1 MHNKTGYKSL
11 GSLLALTLLSGA
23 ILSAPK
29 ANADTSATVDLTI
42 NVPAACS
49 LTPANTYLTN
59 TINPGTNKEIGTANL
74 KAVCNDPEG
83 FAIYAVGLTG
93 DNYGDNNLRMIDGD
107 ALSQTHFIP
116 TGTATSGN
124 TSNWNMTIANSTE
137 YAANYTANIENH
149 FDSPSDIPNTYT
161 KIASLGSATDQATG
175 TNLTATFNAYI
186 APSQVAGTYEGKVKF
201 MLVHPSTEAPDT
213 TPLGLAYASRN
224 KTKVNG
230 YYSMQDMSSDI
241 CSALSIG
248 DEGNLID
255 TRDNTVYP
263 IAKLADGKCWITKN
277 LRLDLSKANITAEN
291 TNNPTQD
298 FLAKLAINSAPTN
311 NGSWN
316 SDVDS
321 IKYSNQDID
330 DTTVDSFGDS
340 YDDYGVYYNWYTA
353 TAGNGTSETLSN
365 ENASGDI
372 CPKGWHLPTGGNYY
386 SSILGDYSRLAIALG
401 VPESENGS
409 AQRVDTTSSPS
420 LSEMKAIFMGEPM
433 NYVGAGMYYDG
444 MLRHWNFTEYWTS
457 TAQYS
462 YSVYTYHFMHIDAGA
477 MWFGDSQNFGYKYTG
492 HAMRCLAD

>member
-1 MHNKTGYKSL
+1 MQNNKALMAGGIL
-11 GSLLALTLLSGA
+11 LSLLSTMVLTV
-23 ILSAPK
+23 PK
-29 ANADTSATVDLTI
+29 ASADTSGVVDITVTLPTNCSI
-42 NVPAACS
+42 TASNNS
-49 LTPANTYLTN
+49 LTKTATPGAPNT
-59 TINPGTNKEIGTANL
+59 IGTAKL
-74 KAVCNDPEG
+74 KALCNDANG
-83 FAIYAVGLTG
+83 FAIYAVGYTNSEYGNTDLVTDLG
-93 DNYGDNNLRMIDGD
+93 DNYSIE
-107 ALSQTHFIP
+107 
-116 TGTATSGN
+116 TGTGNSGD
-124 TSNWNMTIANSTE
+124 TSNWNMTIGNDTE
-137 YAANYTANIENH
+137 IQGNAVASIVEDFASAH
-149 FDSPSDIPNTYT
+149 VIPTTYT
-161 KIASLGSATDQATG
+161 KVASFTASTDQTIG
-175 TNLTATFNAYI
+175 SNLTAKFDTYI
-186 APSQVAGTYEGKVKF
+186 APNQAAGTYEGKVKF

-248 DEGNLID
+248 DEGSLID

-330 DTTVDSFGDS
+330 DTTVDSFGDF

-365 ENASGDI
+365 ENTSGDI
-372 CPKGWHLPTGGNYY
+372 CPKGWHLPTGGNYN

-401 VPESENGS
+401 VPKNESGN

-462 YSVYTYHFMHIDAGA
+462 YSVYTYHFMHIDSGV